1 MYSRTAWKT
10 PTSMVLLA
18 LLGFLIAVYGR
29 ETAYHPVDAATV
41 VQPAPASDPPSN
53 EISELPQLG

>member
-1 MYSRTAWKT
+1 MHSPNAWKT
-10 PTSMVLLA
+10 PASLVLLA
-18 LLGFLIAVYGR
+18 MLAVLIAVYGR
-29 ETAYHPVDAATV
+29 ETAHHPVDAASV